1 MGFTLQL
8 MVFVLAVFAIVLIV
22 IFRAIKE
29 RDYKKAVLTTLGF
42 IAFVAIIYF
51 ALVFLLVKSM

>member
-8 MVFVLAVFAIVLIV
+8 MIFVLAVFAIVLVV

-29 RDYKKAVLTTLGF
+29 RDYKRAVLTTIGF

-51 ALVFLLVKSM
+51 ALVYILVKAM

>member
-8 MVFVLAVFAIVLIV
+8 MIFILAVFAIVLVV

-29 RDYKKAVLTTLGF
+29 RNYKKAVLTTLGF
-42 IAFVAIIYF
+42 IAFVALIYF
-51 ALVFLLVKSM
+51 GLVYILIGSM